1 MVNKLIQQGKRIF
14 FAQQTT
20 VLSAAGVIML
30 LTFGSQILGFV
41 RARVVLHFFTTSDTA
56 LFFAALRLPELVF
69 EVLMYG
75 MFSSAFIPVFT
86 RAIKNGEKSAWD
98 IAGRV
103 VNLGLIIFGVFAV
116 IMGIWA
122 DKIYAAIAPGY
133 SPSQIAEIANLARVL
148 FIAQGIFIVSYVLTG
163 VLESLKRFLIPALAP
178 IFYNLGLILG
188 TLLLSRQF
196 GLMAPA
202 IGVVA
207 GAFVHLLIQ
216 IPLAFKLGFRFTY
229 RIRPNEGVKSIIHL
243 AAPRLVDLSF
253 QQLVSMVELYFASII
268 STASYTYLTVAN
280 SLQLAPVR
288 LFGTSLAKAALPTL
302 TRQEDSP
309 EEFRT
314 TLLSTLYQ
322 IFFLVAP
329 VVTFFIVMRIPTTR
343 LFFGTVNFDWNA
355 TVQTGMVLSAYA
367 LGIAFQAS
375 VAVLARA
382 FYAFHDTRTPVI
394 ISVAGDSVVIL
405 GDFILIKAFSFPL
418 WALAFSF
425 SLGAFIET
433 IILLYF
439 IGRRVK
445 NMEIYKI
452 ITPVLKN
459 VFAAVVS
466 GTMMYFLLK
475 FLDKSVW
482 VKRGINPSL
491 LIPFD
496 KLILD
501 TRYTVNL
508 IILTAVV
515 GIVGLASYVIT
526 AYLFKSS
533 ELAAFVEVI
542 RRNRMFLR
550 ITRKLEPVTETPTS
564 DTP

>member
-1 MVNKLIQQGKRIF
+1 MNKLIQQGKRIF

-20 VLSAAGVIML
+20 VLAAAWVIML
-30 LTFGSQILGFV
+30 LTFGSQILGFI
-41 RARVVLHFFTTSDTA
+41 RARVVLHFFTTSDSA

-69 EVLMYG
+69 EILMYG
-75 MFSSAFIPVFT
+75 MFSSAFIPVFS
-86 RAIKNGEKSAWD
+86 RAIKKGDVDPWD

-103 VNLGLIIFGVFAV
+103 VNLGLIIFGIFAI

-122 DKIYAAIAPGY
+122 DRIYAAVAPGY
-133 SPSQIAEIANLARVL
+133 SPAQVAVIANLARIL

-188 TLLLSRQF
+188 TVLLSGRF
-196 GLMAPA
+196 GLAAPA

-207 GAFVHLLIQ
+207 GALVHLLIQ
-216 IPLAFKLGFRFTY
+216 LPLAFKLGFRFSS
-229 RIRPNEGVKSIIHL
+229 RLSPNEGVKSIVRL

-253 QQLVSMVELYFASII
+253 QQIVSMIELYFASII

-302 TRQEDSP
+302 THQEDNP

-322 IFFLVAP
+322 IFFLIMP
-329 VVTFFIVMRIPTTR
+329 VMTFFIVMRIPTTR
-343 LFFGTVNFDWNA
+343 LFFGTANFDWNA

-375 VAVLARA
+375 VAILARA
-382 FYAFHDTRTPVI
+382 FYAFHDTRTPVV
-394 ISVAGDSVVIL
+394 ISVIGDSVVIA
-405 GDFILIKAFSFPL
+405 GDFILIKVLSIPL
-418 WALAFSF
+418 WGLALSF
-425 SLGAFIET
+425 SVGAFIET
-433 IILLYF
+433 IILLHL
-439 IGRRVK
+439 IRKRVPR
-445 NMEIYKI
+445 MEIYKI
-452 ITPVLKN
+452 IQPILKSI
-459 VFAAVVS
+459 FAAFISGVS
-466 GTMMYFLLK
+466 MYFFLK

-482 VKRGINPSL
+482 EQRGINTAL

-508 IILTAVV
+508 IVLTVV
-515 GIVGLASYVIT
+515 AGAVGLTSYVVT
-526 AYLFKSS
+526 SYLLRSS
-533 ELAAFVEVI
+533 ELSAFIEVVK
-542 RRNRMFLR
+542 RNRMLLR
-550 ITRKLEPVTETPTS
+550 ITGKMEPVTETPP
-564 DTP
+564 DTGP

>member
-1 MVNKLIQQGKRIF
+1 MNKLIQQGKKIF

-20 VLSAAGVIML
+20 VLAAAWVIML
-30 LTFGSQILGFV
+30 LTFGSQVLGFI
-41 RARVVLHFFTTSDTA
+41 RARVVLHFFTTSDSA

-69 EVLMYG
+69 EILMYG
-75 MFSSAFIPVFT
+75 MFSSAFIPVFS
-86 RAIKNGEKSAWD
+86 RAIKKGQERDAWD

-103 VNLGLIIFGVFAV
+103 VNLGLVIFGVFAI

-122 DKIYAAIAPGY
+122 DRIYAAVAPGY
-133 SPSQIAEIANLARVL
+133 SSEQIATIANLARVL

-188 TLLLSRQF
+188 TVLLSNRF
-196 GLMAPA
+196 GLAAPA

-216 IPLAFKLGFRFTY
+216 VPLAFKLGFRFTY
-229 RIRPNEGVKSIIHL
+229 KFKPNEGVKSIIHL

-253 QQLVSMVELYFASII
+253 QQVVSMIELYFASII

-302 TRQEDSP
+302 THQEDSP

-322 IFFLVAP
+322 IFFLVMP
-329 VVTFFIVMRIPTTR
+329 VVTFFIIMRIPTTR

-367 LGIAFQAS
+367 IGIAFQAT

-382 FYAFHDTRTPVI
+382 FYAFHDTKTPVTV
-394 ISVAGDSVVIL
+394 SVIGDSIVIV
-405 GDFILIKAFSFPL
+405 GDFVLIKAFGLPL
-418 WALAFSF
+418 WALALSF
-425 SLGAFIET
+425 SLGAFVET
-433 IILLYF
+433 VILLHL
-439 IGRRVK
+439 IGRRIH

-452 ITPVLKN
+452 AQPIVKS
-459 VFAAVVS
+459 VFAAFVS
-466 GTMMYFLLK
+466 GASMYFFLK

-482 VKRGINPSL
+482 EKRGINPSL

-515 GIVGLASYVIT
+515 GLVGLASYVIT
-526 AYLFKSS
+526 SYLLKSS
-533 ELAAFVEVI
+533 ELSAFIAVAK
-542 RRNRMFLR
+542 RNRMLLR
-550 ITRKLEPVTETPTS
+550 ITGRLEPVTETPS
-564 DTP
+564 DISS